1 MQDKS
6 IEVQFLK
13 QMVVLG
19 RISGDVRD
27 FFASKAN
34 YHTANTE
41 SERDFLDYRTVQWR
55 ENITKTLRFSGIDDK
70 FDPEREKR
78 AKYRLRVVLYLKASQ
93 LRMLI
98 LRRWAAKPGGNTFD
112 DTGTNKVAEIARES
126 IRIILN
132 LATATDIRRYQ
143 HRMFNH
149 FIQVALSSLL
159 LALNANKQIDATAF
173 IEDVHDAMELLK
185 RLSFHSPITLK
196 LMDKLGWVREVVEK
210 IRKEK
215 MDPNTANVGTP
226 RLANPETSSP
236 RASIAAGFD
245 SINVTDAVQDRH
257 IKHVELSNRTNGQ
270 VTDPWATAT
279 SEFSRQHE
287 HAEQVSNI
295 SQLYHRQ
302 QQPEDTLSAMTGSLD
317 NTSLMVAN
325 PSLLDASGNELAYQ
339 HQTSPMATLSS
350 QSAQYHNAADDI
362 DLQAYLSVLR
372 YPELGEL
379 LNEYA
384 FQDNFSF

>member
-1 MQDKS
+1 
-6 IEVQFLK
+6 
-13 QMVVLG
+13 MVVLG

-34 YHTANTE
+34 FHTANTE

-55 ENITKTLRFSGIDDK
+55 ENITKTLRFGGIDDK
-70 FDPEREKR
+70 FDPAREKR
-78 AKYRLRVVLYLKASQ
+78 ARYRLRVVLYLKASQ

-98 LRRWAAKPGGNTFD
+98 LRRWAAKPGGNAFD
-112 DTGTNKVAEIARES
+112 DTGTNKVADIARES

-173 IEDVHDAMELLK
+173 IEDAHDAMELLK

-196 LMDKLGWVREVVEK
+196 LMEKLGWVRDVVDK
-210 IRKEK
+210 IRAGKNN
-215 MDPNTANVGTP
+215 PNPASDGMP
-226 RLANPETSSP
+226 HLANPEQSSP
-236 RASIAAGFD
+236 RTSIIAGID
-245 SINVTDAVQDRH
+245 SINVTNAVQDRH
-257 IKHVELSNRTNGQ
+257 IQHIELANRTTNEM
-270 VTDPWATAT
+270 TDPWATAT
-279 SEFSRQHE
+279 SEFPRQHE
-287 HAEQVSNI
+287 YTGQASNI
-295 SQLYHRQ
+295 PQLYNREHET
-302 QQPEDTLSAMTGSLD
+302 EDSLSAMTGALNNASLVV
-317 NTSLMVAN
+317 TN
-325 PSLLDASGNELAYQ
+325 PSLVDASANELAYQ
-339 HQTSPMATLSS
+339 HHTSPMATLSS
-350 QSAQYHNAADDI
+350 QPTQYHSTADDI